1 MLSTIFISFIIIG
14 VLSITSVLP
23 VMLSIR
29 DMYYR
34 HKAGGLLGSASVAR
48 ALATAEKRFILI
60 SCVLFCIVFIPT
72 SGIAN
77 SPLHC
82 KSSYYDDAVICIC
95 IGCDVFYLLTLRSP
109 HSHT

>member
-1 MLSTIFISFIIIG
+1 MLSTIFMSFIIIG

-34 HKAGGLLGSASVAR
+34 HRAAGMLDSRSVAR

-60 SCVLFCIVFIPT
+60 SCALFCAVFIPT

-77 SPLHC
+77 SPNRC
-82 KSSYYDDAVICIC
+82 KCGTRHEYYI
-95 IGCDVFYLLTLRSP
+95 
-109 HSHT
+109 